1 MAMAKLSRNSLD
13 PIVAKDVLVRSHP
26 VRTAI
31 VDAIRECPEG
41 EMAASQIARL
51 TGKSIQ
57 EVTQYMRRLAVGEV
71 LVQTKRIASP
81 AGPPMTFY
89 KLADDYRD
97 RAADASTLDK
107 LAAYL
112 RDCNGMVDA
121 ERVRKIVKATGRRVS
136 EGESPPPAPATPE
149 PDPAKAEFAE
159 KLRRMQLLPLHHRCQ
174 CEGTATDSEGRCVS
188 CSKLKVEAAVGGES

>member
-1 MAMAKLSRNSLD
+1 MAMAKMSRNSLD

-26 VRTAI
+26 VRTEI
-31 VDAIRECPEG
+31 VAAIRECPEG

-51 TGKSIQ
+51 TGTRLQ
-57 EVTQYMRRLAVGEV
+57 EITQYMKRLEAGEV
-71 LVQTKRIASP
+71 LVRTRRVASP
-81 AGPPMTFY
+81 VGPPMTLY

-97 RAADASTLDK
+97 RAADSSTLDK

-112 RDCNGMVDA
+112 HDCNGTVDA
-121 ERVRKIVKATGRRVS
+121 ERVREIVKATGRRVS
-136 EGESPPPAPATPE
+136 EGESRPSAPATSE

-159 KLRRMQLLPLHHRCQ
+159 KLRRMQVLPLHHRCQ
-174 CEGTATDSEGRCVS
+174 CEGAATDSEGRCVS